1 MICNNCNASIPDVA
15 VFCPACG
22 KETGEKTG
30 GNPGIKKCLQCGA
43 ENPLEAKFCRVDG
56 WKFPE
61 PEPLVAKQE
70 SMQEN
75 QGEKICPTC
84 GASNPAGAQFCRND
98 GSPLDQAADASLTSE
113 PGVEEKAAEQ
123 VKAEAEN
130 EVTELEPGMEPV
142 AEQESLSERVC
153 PKCGVRNPAGARFCK
168 NDATPLDPLEQAVMQ
183 PEAGVTEKFADQTTT
198 GQETEILKTN
208 AKEAET
214 HRNWLYL
221 AVPLAVLC
229 VVAIAVY
236 WLFPRPS
243 VDPTAKPLPE
253 STVAVPAG
261 ETPGTV
267 PESAVVAPGDQ
278 PLQPPPENAVPAPEI
293 DLPRLEGQ
301 INRALREAGI
311 DGVTAQVNDAAVVT
325 LKGVVQSVKDQQ
337 KALEIVRTFKGVS
350 QLNDIIFIV
359 EK

>member
-168 NDATPLDPLEQAVMQ
+168 NDATPLILWNRPLC
-183 PEAGVTEKFADQTTT
+183 
-198 GQETEILKTN
+198 N
-208 AKEAET
+208 
-214 HRNWLYL
+214 R
-221 AVPLAVLC
+221 
-229 VVAIAVY
+229 
-236 WLFPRPS
+236 RP
-243 VDPTAKPLPE
+243 
-253 STVAVPAG
+253 G
-261 ETPGTV
+261 
-267 PESAVVAPGDQ
+267 
-278 PLQPPPENAVPAPEI
+278 
-293 DLPRLEGQ
+293 
-301 INRALREAGI
+301 
-311 DGVTAQVNDAAVVT
+311 
-325 LKGVVQSVKDQQ
+325 
-337 KALEIVRTFKGVS
+337 
-350 QLNDIIFIV
+350 
-359 EK
+359 